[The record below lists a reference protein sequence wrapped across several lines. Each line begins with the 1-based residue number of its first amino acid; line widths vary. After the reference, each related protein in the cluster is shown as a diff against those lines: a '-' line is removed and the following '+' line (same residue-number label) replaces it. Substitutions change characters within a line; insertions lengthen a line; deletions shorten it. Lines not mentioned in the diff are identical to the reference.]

1 MLMPKKMKYRKQQR
15 GRMTGIAGRG
25 NDFAFGAFALKALE
39 PGWISARSI
48 ESARR
53 AMTRYIKKGG
63 QIWIRIFPDKPV
75 TTTSPEV
82 PMGSG
87 KGAVD
92 HFVAVVR
99 PGKIL
104 FEMGGVDFATAKEA
118 MRLAAYKLPIKTK
131 FTSKEEE

>member
-15 GRMTGIAGRG
+15 GRMTGAACRG
-25 NDFAFGAFALKALE
+25 NDFAFGKFAIKALE
-39 PGWISARSI
+39 PGWVSARSI

-53 AMTRYIKKGG
+53 AMTRFIKRGG

-75 TTTSPEV
+75 TSTSPEV

-92 HFVAVVR
+92 HFVAVVHSGR
-99 PGKIL
+99 IL
-104 FEMGGVDFATAKEA
+104 FEMDGVDLATAKEA
-118 MRLAAYKLPIKTK
+118 MRLAQYKLPIKTK
-131 FTSKEEE
+131 FISKEEE

>member
-1 MLMPKKMKYRKQQR
+1 
-15 GRMTGIAGRG
+15 MTGIASRG
-25 NDFAFGAFALKALE
+25 NDFAFGKFAIKALE
-39 PGWISARSI
+39 PGWITARSI

-53 AMTRYIKKGG
+53 AMTRYCKKGG

-92 HFVAVVR
+92 HFIAVVR
-99 PGKIL
+99 PGLIL
-104 FEMGGVDFATAKEA
+104 FEMDGVDHKVAKEA
-118 MRLAAYKLPIKTK
+118 MRLAMYKLPVKAK
-131 FTSKEEE
+131 FISKEEE

>member
-15 GRMTGIAGRG
+15 GRMTGIASRG
-25 NDFAFGAFALKALE
+25 NDFAFGKYAIKALE

-53 AMTRYIKKGG
+53 AMTRYCKKGG

-75 TTTSPEV
+75 TMTSPEV

-92 HFVAVVR
+92 HFIAVIK
-99 PGKIL
+99 PGRIL
-104 FEMGGVDFATAKEA
+104 FEMDGVEHSIAKEA
-118 MRLAAYKLPIKTK
+118 MRLAMYKLPIKTK
-131 FTSKEEE
+131 FISKEEE